1 MAHERSHPLGGAAIR
16 IRGWAEVTYFV
27 PDVRA
32 AGDFVSQLTGR
43 APLLDEV
50 NLCQFAVG
58 DGRLTLH
65 PADSQGPAGVAGQ
78 VAYWRLGDV
87 DALAT
92 AIEWFETHGGHRYR
106 GPMTGPDG
114 WTVCQVRDPF
124 GNAWGFLAP
133 APVDVRGAQ
142 AEDRRWLRDLWRR
155 EWGGE
160 TQEYQGVHHH
170 VTQVDA
176 LVAWRGDARVGA
188 ATFVV
193 AGRMAE
199 LVTLNADPR
208 GQGIGSRLL
217 ATWEQDMAGRGV
229 TRLTLTTTNDNLDA
243 LALYQRRGYRLVRL
257 NPEAVMRARIQK
269 PSIPLT
275 GEHGIPLRDE
285 LVLAKHLGGAEA

>member
-1 MAHERSHPLGGAAIR
+1 MEHEWARPLGGAAIR

-27 PDVRA
+27 PDVA
-32 AGDFVSQLTGR
+32 AARDWVSQLTNR
-43 APLLDEV
+43 APLLDEA

-58 DGRLTLH
+58 AGRLTLH
-65 PADSQGPAGVAGQ
+65 PADSKGPAGVAGQ
-78 VAYWRLGDV
+78 VVYWRLE
-87 DALAT
+87 DAEGITA
-92 AIEWFETHGGHRYR
+92 AIEWFEAHGGHRHR

-124 GNAWGFLAP
+124 GNAWGFRAP
-133 APVDVRGAQ
+133 APVDVRGAE
-142 AEDRRWLRDLWRR
+142 AADRPWLRDLWRR

-160 TQEYQGVHHH
+160 TQEYQGTHHH

-176 LVAWRGDARVGA
+176 LVAWRGDSRVGA

-193 AGRMAE
+193 AGRTAE

-217 ATWEQDMAGRGV
+217 AAWEQHAAGRGV

-257 NPEAVMRARIQK
+257 NPGAVMRARIHK

-275 GEHGIPLRDE
+275 GEHGIALRDE
-285 LVLAKHLGGAEA
+285 LVLDKQLEGAEA

>member
-1 MAHERSHPLGGAAIR
+1 MRHDGLHPLGGAAVR

-32 AGDFVSQLTGR
+32 ARDFVSQLTGR
-43 APLLDEV
+43 VPLLDKE

-58 DGRLTLH
+58 DGRLTIH
-65 PADSQGPAGVAGQ
+65 PLDPKGPAGVAGQ
-78 VAYWRLGDV
+78 VAYWRLEDP
-87 DALAT
+87 DAMAHM
-92 AIEWFETHGGHRYR
+92 IEWFETHGGQRYR
-106 GPMTGPDG
+106 GPMSGPDG
-114 WTVCQVRDPF
+114 WTACQVRDPF

-133 APVDVRGAQ
+133 ARVEVRA
-142 AEDRRWLRDLWRR
+142 AEPGDRPWLCDLWRR

-160 TQEYQGVHHH
+160 TQEYQGTHHH
-170 VTQVDA
+170 VRDVDA
-176 LVAWRGDARVGA
+176 LVAWRGEARVGA

-208 GQGIGSRLL
+208 GQGIGSGLL
-217 ATWEQDMAGRGV
+217 ARWEQDMAARGV

-257 NPEAVMRARIQK
+257 NPEAVMRARMQK

-275 GEHGIPLRDE
+275 GEHGIALRDE
-285 LVLAKHLGGAEA
+285 LVLAKALGGADA